1 MDVKDNTKDD
11 YLHVGLAP
19 SYGKL
24 KDGSAMKTMDED
36 LMVMIAGTIKDLE
49 AMKPDDRSWDAVT
62 NAFMQNSLM
71 EPDGSS
77 VVHRSDKLIK
87 QGTNVFK
94 FDGSPDATIVQEVRN

>member
-24 KDGSAMKTMDED
+24 KDGTAMKTMDDE
-36 LMVMIAGTIKDLE
+36 LMIMIAATIKDLE
-49 AMKPDDRSWDAVT
+49 AMRPDERSWEAIT
-62 NAFMQNSLM
+62 NSFMQNPLL

-77 VVHRSDKLIK
+77 VVHRNDKLIK
-87 QGTNVFK
+87 HDTNVFK
-94 FDGSPDATIVQEVRN
+94 FDGSPDATIVQEV